1 MKSLRTAAVVGAGAL
16 MTLWFAAYA
25 QATPQTVEL
34 IPGETCAP
42 VAVIQAS
49 LRAEGQVK
57 IVEGF
62 VAVPHRPREIFTSNI
77 DRTLGYN
84 ISHGTATTGDEGIA
98 CVGDKFTDIHLN
110 TDPNFARQPWANVGP
125 SNSSFNQYISSQETR
140 VRAQIIMG
148 ATSLVRG
155 TDGQERRGAS
165 VRLVR
170 GFGNPS
176 VNNQGVFVIA
186 SQDGARYGISSDL
199 VNIEPNETN
208 FRELGRLQDSQRPPQ
223 P

>member
-1 MKSLRTAAVVGAGAL
+1 VPWREFHL
-16 MTLWFAAYA
+16 
-25 QATPQTVEL
+25 PHL

-49 LRAEGQVK
+49 LRSEGQVR
-57 IVEGF
+57 IAEGF
-62 VAVPHRPREIFTSNI
+62 LPSPDRPREIFTSNI
-77 DRTLGYN
+77 NRSLGYN
-84 ISHGTATTGDEGIA
+84 ISYGTASRGDEGIA

-125 SNSSFNQYISSQETR
+125 SNSSFNQYLSSQETR
-140 VRAQIIMG
+140 VRAQVIMG

-155 TDGQERRGAS
+155 TDGQERRGAL

-176 VNNQGVFVIA
+176 VNNQGVFVTA

-208 FRELGRLQDSQRPPQ
+208 FRQLAMAQDNERPPQ